1 MNLNTKILALAD
13 KANEWTPFWGIPHL
27 NEPLEEDILGK
38 DELRSSHGVASNL
51 TQMYFL
57 RDPEMES
64 KGHCE
69 LSTHQ
74 CTIHWMPLITLVLS
88 CG

>member
-1 MNLNTKILALAD
+1 LAE
-13 KANEWTPFWGIPHL
+13 KANKWTPFWGNPHL

-38 DELRSSHGVASNL
+38 DEITSSHGVASTL

-57 RDPEMES
+57 WDPEMES

-74 CTIHWMPLITLVLS
+74 RTIHWMPIIIQLLLLGFPFV
-88 CG
+88 G